1 MLRFFKN
8 SISCFLFWLIATA
21 EPSGLLRAQLFPG
34 MTGEPLADALRAAYT
49 PTHLLNDTQVK
60 DTLYA
65 KIFATDDTVHCI
77 YSGLGRYLPPGADP
91 SQWLYGTGV
100 EVGSMNLE
108 HSWPQA
114 KGAGEGTGG
123 NTNMYHLYPSR
134 SAINSD
140 RGDLPYGEI
149 NDSQTT
155 RWYYQDKEMASKP
168 ATNVDAYSEYI
179 NGMFEPRESVKG
191 DIARGMFYFW
201 TIYRADAEAADPT
214 FFQGQL
220 NTLCQWHEEDPV
232 DAAEQLRNE
241 KIAFYQGKPNPFIL
255 DCSLVQRA
263 YCSQLDDCIPL
274 AVDGIASQ
282 KFTLVFNPFTRQL
295 MISGEPALTC
305 EIHVVDVL
313 GRSLHHEVLETGIP
327 GDALQL
333 PQGMYF
339 GRAQSG
345 YKIVSCPIFIP

>member
-1 MLRFFKN
+1 MLLRLRN
-8 SISCFLFWLIATA
+8 SIGWCFLWLLSVS

-34 MTGEPLADALRAAYT
+34 LTGEPLVEALREAYT

-65 KIFATDDTVHCI
+65 RIFATDDTVHCI

-91 SQWLYGTGV
+91 SQWLYGNGT

-149 NDSQTT
+149 NDTQTT
-155 RWYYQDKEMASKP
+155 RWYFQDQEMTSKP
-168 ATNVDAYSEYI
+168 ASNIDAYSEYI

-201 TIYRADAEAADPT
+201 TIYRDDAEAADPL
-214 FFQGQL
+214 FFQNQL
-220 NTLCQWHEEDPV
+220 STLCQWHQQDPV
-232 DAAEQLRNE
+232 DAAEQLRNDR
-241 KIAFYQGKPNPFIL
+241 IASYQGKPNPFIL
-255 DCSLVQRA
+255 DCSLVMRA
-263 YCSQLDDCIPL
+263 YCGQLDECMPVAVKAIDEPL
-274 AVDGIASQ
+274 N
-282 KFTLVFNPFTRQL
+282 TLVFNITTRQL
-295 MISGEPALTC
+295 MILGVSGQIWDTDVL
-305 EIHVVDVL
+305 DVL
-313 GRSLHHEVLETGIP
+313 GRSFQHQRLEAGVP
-327 GDALQL
+327 GDELVL
-333 PQGMYF
+333 PHGLYF
-339 GRAQSG
+339 GRAILGNQ
-345 YKIVSCPIFIP
+345 IMSCPIVIP

>member
-1 MLRFFKN
+1 MLLFRK
-8 SISCFLFWLIATA
+8 CFTLCLVVALVATEA
-21 EPSGLLRAQLFPG
+21 AGTLNAQIFPG
-34 MTGEPLADALRAAYT
+34 MTGEPLVDALRAAYT

-65 KIFATDDTVHCI
+65 RIFAVEDTVYCI

-100 EVGSMNLE
+100 EVWSMNLE

-149 NDSQTT
+149 NDMQTS
-155 RWYYQDKEMASKP
+155 RWYYKDKEMGSKP
-168 ATNVDAYSEYI
+168 ASNIDAYSEYI

-201 TIYRADAEAADPT
+201 TIYRDDAEAADPV
-214 FFQGQL
+214 FFQNQL
-220 NTLCQWHEEDPV
+220 STLCQWHEQDPV

-241 KIAFYQGKPNPFIL
+241 KIASYQGKANPFIL
-255 DCSLVQRA
+255 DCSLVKRA
-263 YCSQLDDCIPL
+263 YCGQLSECMPL
-274 AVDGIASQ
+274 AIPSNQDASYRLIFQPASRHLTILGDKDGFWEMDI
-282 KFTLVFNPFTRQL
+282 
-295 MISGEPALTC
+295 MD
-305 EIHVVDVL
+305 VV
-313 GRSLHHEVLETGIP
+313 GRSLYHEELETGIP
-327 GDALQL
+327 GDEILL
-333 PQGMYF
+333 PSGMYF
-339 GRAQSG
+339 ARAING
-345 YKIVSCPIFIP
+345 HMVLSCPIFIP